1 MYYSKPVFGRAYKP
15 FSNNMIPVDEKTVDQ
30 WFFKKL
36 VMWGRQ
42 EYALFR
48 NNKGE
53 EIMQSL
59 RAIRFVR
66 CKPGEDNIMSKLS
79 NVQSIAIY
87 QRANNGEP
95 QAALAVEFG
104 VSEQTISAIKN
115 LRARASVT
123 LQFLNGTTKKSI
135 AAAAVVATRNK
146 GKKLSPSI
154 ANFIRKDKEVNRL
167 SVKQIAIK
175 YCVSERTIQRIVK
188 GDMYGP
194 PTLPREQTAKPILL
208 EGKK

>member
-15 FSNNMIPVDEKTVDQ
+15 FSTSMVSVNAETADQ
-30 WFFKKL
+30 WFYKRL
-36 VMWGRQ
+36 VMWRRQ

-87 QRANNGEP
+87 QRANKGEP
-95 QAALAVEFG
+95 HAALAVEFG
-104 VSEQTISAIKN
+104 VSEGTISAIKN

-123 LQFLNGTTKKSI
+123 LQFLNGTTKKAI

-154 ANFIRKDKEVNRL
+154 ASFIRKDRDVNRL

-188 GDMYGP
+188 GEMYSV
-194 PTLPREQTAKPILL
+194 PTLPKPALIPVRV
-208 EGKK
+208 